1 MFELDFSHFPHKSSE
16 AWPKNFPQALVN
28 PEKSVRIR
36 ALDDLAESSSAEKIS
51 VLVEL
56 LKHERD
62 PDVYRQAKTLL
73 LQLSEAAKAHS
84 RWDPYG
90 QFRI

>member
-1 MFELDFSHFPHKSSE
+1 M
-16 AWPKNFPQALVN
+16 A
-28 PEKSVRIR
+28 
-36 ALDDLAESSSAEKIS
+36 DLAESSSAEKIS

-56 LKHERD
+56 LKHEQD
-62 PDVYRQAKTLL
+62 PDLYVLAKALL
-73 LQLSEAAKAHS
+73 LQLSDAAKAHS